1 MTEGDLDKTRGVG
14 RNFGSSK
21 PGQAIIDAIKAA
33 LDSPQDQWPTPKQRT
48 ELPAGIGPTVELLKV
63 LLKLCAE
70 EKGVAQRL
78 VASSDDLQN
87 IAADDEADVPAM
99 RGWRRDLYGQYALR
113 LKHGQLGLK
122 LENGEV
128 TLVELN

>member
-1 MTEGDLDKTRGVG
+1 MDATTTVSCENSDVMFIFLPHR
-14 RNFGSSK
+14 
-21 PGQAIIDAIKAA
+21 PLAIRQVDV
-33 LDSPQDQWPTPKQRT
+33 LHHPQYHN
-48 ELPAGIGPTVELLKV
+48 ELLKV

-87 IAADDEADVPAM
+87 IAADDNADVPAM
-99 RGWRRDLYGQYALR
+99 RGWRRELFGQYALR

-122 LENGEV
+122 LKDGEV
-128 TLVELN
+128 VFVELDS